1 MVGPN
6 SSGQCSGGPLCS
18 DHQQAVRNTVQI
30 FPEPVRLEKICCP
43 SVGLHAPAMEPSFGV
58 VIGSFLP
65 EIHLNVFAQYCFGEC
80 RIRTRGG
87 CAASKRQINFA
98 IASQANRSSNEKSE
112 TSCLANW
119 VRKKKFFQ
127 GNVISPEKGIN
138 WLRRELSKSK
148 PAKKQKKYLLKF

>member
-1 MVGPN
+1 MASALEVHFAVIT
-6 SSGQCSGGPLCS
+6 SKLSGIQSRFSQSLYALKEFAA
-18 DHQQAVRNTVQI
+18 H
-30 FPEPVRLEKICCP
+30 LL
-43 SVGLHAPAMEPSFGV
+43 GLHATTMEPSFGV

-148 PAKKQKKYLLKF
+148 PAKNKKNVS